1 MEVLRTKHLDARPPS
16 AASLDTFLDRP
27 PELVSVDITN
37 DTVTEVAGRLS
48 LGAGTRGAVLV
59 ILQHWLLSFG
69 EASNEFRLTVADFTE
84 WLVNGRLPWDTY
96 RALMSVGL
104 IELDKQSWVR
114 LVGVG

>member
-1 MEVLRTKHLDARPPS
+1 MDE
-16 AASLDTFLDRP
+16 
-27 PELVSVDITN
+27 
-37 DTVTEVAGRLS
+37 
-48 LGAGTRGAVLV
+48 GAVLV
-59 ILQHWLLSFG
+59 ILQHWLLRFG